1 MAHSSRGLTYQ
12 WALTGVFAALH
23 FVVSMLPA
31 ASAVGG
37 TITWGWVSAP
47 LIGFLLGPFW
57 GIISVGIGSTLAM
70 FAFPGMALMSVL
82 TPLAPM
88 AGAFTAGTI
97 KMRRPLRVYLLFV
110 GAIVMFLIGPIGTL
124 ASGFLW
130 LHVVTLFLS
139 LAFVLPRVS
148 PKLNNGLSFSHETS
162 TAATTLAVWLMGFTA
177 VMADHLVGSTLFVYY
192 MFYIGSYSSIVLAG
206 WFLPITFIYPIER
219 AIASVVFAVL
229 GLVIGKSVAG
239 AHFELPAWPAHTTDS
254 ETTTSDSYSL
264 AGEHT

>member
-1 MAHSSRGLTYQ
+1 
-12 WALTGVFAALH
+12 
-23 FVVSMLPA
+23 
-31 ASAVGG
+31 
-37 TITWGWVSAP
+37 
-47 LIGFLLGPFW
+47 
-57 GIISVGIGSTLAM
+57 
-70 FAFPGMALMSVL
+70 
-82 TPLAPM
+82 
-88 AGAFTAGTI
+88 
-97 KMRRPLRVYLLFV
+97 MRRPLRVYLLFV